1 MKLILIM
8 QNLLKDIQQWLQHH
22 APKIANLSLNSSVTE
37 TALNQLEQKIRKSL
51 TQHFKD
57 LYLWHN
63 GMNEDENLGSL
74 FYGMEF
80 LSLERI
86 ENYREE
92 RSDLFDEIFV
102 LGYADPQIN
111 KINAHHPDWIIF
123 AHDGGRT
130 GLYLDLAPT
139 ESGKIGQIIFV
150 DHEYSVAILVADS
163 MFALVQQFSE
173 DLQQGLYHLNEDA
186 LEDDNEFLETD
197 VSIDLVNWH
206 NSTRWQKADLANKF
220 F

>member
-1 MKLILIM
+1 M
-8 QNLLKDIQQWLQHH
+8 
-22 APKIANLSLNSSVTE
+22 
-37 TALNQLEQKIRKSL
+37 
-51 TQHFKD
+51 
-57 LYLWHN
+57 
-63 GMNEDENLGSL
+63 
-74 FYGMEF
+74 
-80 LSLERI
+80 
-86 ENYREE
+86 
-92 RSDLFDEIFV
+92 
-102 LGYADPQIN
+102 
-111 KINAHHPDWIIF
+111 
-123 AHDGGRT
+123 
-130 GLYLDLAPT
+130 YLDLAPT